1 MLFEGKVGLVIGPA
15 FLLQKMSRPNIALH
29 KPSIVMEELKTEYLK
44 RSQKDYSMSFKLQV
58 VSEIERGE
66 CSTTGAVRKYG
77 IQARST
83 VVAWLRKYGTFDWE
97 NQTPSNM
104 PKSKDQKI
112 LELEQKIRL
121 LEKQKAF
128 LAKQA
133 EDSNKKA
140 IFFDMMIDIAEKE
153 FNIPIPK
160 KLLTRTIDRFT
171 RENKVSKTST
181 CGLLGV
187 SRQVYYRSVWS
198 KQKSQTRVTE
208 VVSMVAAIRRDMLR
222 IGFRK
227 LYYLLYKPL
236 KEFGVG
242 RNKFLS
248 ILKAN
253 HMLIKPKRNYR
264 ITTDSHHRFRKYE
277 NLIENLPLKRPEQV
291 WVSDITYIGG

>member
-1 MLFEGKVGLVIGPA
+1 
-15 FLLQKMSRPNIALH
+15 
-29 KPSIVMEELKTEYLK
+29 
-44 RSQKDYSMSFKLQV
+44 MSFKLQV

-208 VVSMVAAIRRDMLR
+208 VVSMVAAIRRDML
-222 IGFRK
+222 
-227 LYYLLYKPL
+227 
-236 KEFGVG
+236 
-242 RNKFLS
+242 
-248 ILKAN
+248 
-253 HMLIKPKRNYR
+253 
-264 ITTDSHHRFRKYE
+264 
-277 NLIENLPLKRPEQV
+277 LPRL
-291 WVSDITYIGG
+291 